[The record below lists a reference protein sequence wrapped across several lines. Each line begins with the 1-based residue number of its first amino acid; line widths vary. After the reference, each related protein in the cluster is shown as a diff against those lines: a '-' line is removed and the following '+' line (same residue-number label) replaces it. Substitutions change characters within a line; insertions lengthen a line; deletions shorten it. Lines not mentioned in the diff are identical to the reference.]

1 MERLMLALCGV
12 LVTLVVVV
20 GGAAVDAAASPPDPS
35 GSSNRWLR
43 IAETGTLAF
52 EAALGVK
59 YLAGTCPAGTP
70 DSITCF
76 ARTGRGAIRGLGTVV
91 ESYPYT
97 LDALPSG
104 CAADQVR
111 VLPAT
116 VRLSVVGK
124 GDLELRLDGSGC
136 LTRTP
141 PDPVRGQ
148 EKFTIT
154 GGSGKYAGASGSGTI
169 DHESKGPPTWS
180 GADSWT
186 GTLVVAGLEFDLT
199 APVLT
204 GARSLTV
211 RAPRG
216 TRRVRVRYAIAGR
229 DDVDGAVP
237 VACQPRSGS
246 WFAVGRTRVRCAA
259 ADTSGNGSTASFIVT
274 VNRTR

>member
-1 MERLMLALCGV
+1 MKRLILAQCGV
-12 LVTLVVVV
+12 LVTLLVVVV
-20 GGAAVDAAASPPDPS
+20 GAAAGPAASLPDPA
-35 GSSNRWLR
+35 GSSNRRLPF
-43 IAETGTLAF
+43 AETGTLAF

-76 ARTGRGAIRGLGTVV
+76 ARTGRGSIRGLGIVV

-97 LDALPSG
+97 LEAFPSG

-141 PDPVRGQ
+141 PDPVRG
-148 EKFTIT
+148 K
-154 GGSGKYAGASGSGTI
+154 GKVHYHGRLGQVRRRVRRRHDRPRVEGAAHVEWHGQ
-169 DHESKGPPTWS
+169 
-180 GADSWT
+180 WT

-199 APVLT
+199 APVVT
-204 GARSLTV
+204 GARNLTV

-216 TRRVRVRYAIAGR
+216 TRRVRVRYTVAGR

-246 WFAVGRTRVRCAA
+246 WFGVGRTRPLRRHRYERQREN
-259 ADTSGNGSTASFIVT
+259 DELRRHGESD
-274 VNRTR
+274 R